1 MLLNQRDMQDI
12 VRFTSLYVRRKTL
25 DLGADISQ
33 IELTRIVEGVAEKI
47 AYTLSCE
54 IADWKKA
61 KDIECELQ
69 EPDGIY

>member
-1 MLLNQRDMQDI
+1 
-12 VRFTSLYVRRKTL
+12 VRRKSQ